1 MDKQLSDMCARIAQ
15 QLGSGHSEK
24 VYQEALAAEL
34 RVAGW
39 NVELERVVPTLYDPG
54 NQGNL
59 ISVGFARLDILAVKG
74 SESILIELKATS
86 SFSPA
91 PLKAQIN
98 IYLKALKP
106 SYPNLV
112 GYGIQFMQPGSKDVL
127 VEDMVQIIVVLAPLA
142 PLPSLP
148 LASS

>member
-1 MDKQLSDMCARIAQ
+1 MCARIAQ

-39 NVELERVVPTLYDPG
+39 NVELERVVPTMYDPG

-98 IYLKALKP
+98 IYLKALKT

-127 VEDMVQIIVVLAPLA
+127 VEDMVQIIVVLSPLA
-142 PLPSLP
+142 PLPSLS

>member
-1 MDKQLSDMCARIAQ
+1 MCARIAQ

-39 NVELERVVPTLYDPG
+39 HVELERVVPTLYDPG
-54 NQGNL
+54 NQGHL

-98 IYLKALKP
+98 IYLKALR
-106 SYPNLV
+106 SLYPNLV
-112 GYGIQFMQPGSKDVL
+112 GYGVQFMQPGSNDVL
-127 VEDMVQIIVVLAPLA
+127 IEDMVQIIVV
-142 PLPSLP
+142 
-148 LASS
+148 SS

>member
-1 MDKQLSDMCARIAQ
+1 MDQQLSDMCARIAQ

-34 RVAGW
+34 RLAGW
-39 NVELERVVPTLYDPG
+39 SVELERVFPIVYDPG
-54 NQGNL
+54 NQGHL

-98 IYLKALKP
+98 IYLKALRP

-112 GYGIQFMQPGSKDVL
+112 GYGVQFMQPGSKDVL
-127 VEDMVQIIVVLAPLA
+127 IEDMVQIIVI
-142 PLPSLP
+142 S
-148 LASS
+148 

>member
-1 MDKQLSDMCARIAQ
+1 L
-15 QLGSGHSEK
+15 
-24 VYQEALAAEL
+24 
-34 RVAGW
+34 AGW
-39 NVELERVVPTLYDPG
+39 SIELERVVPTLYDPG
-54 NQGNL
+54 NQGHL

-98 IYLKALKP
+98 IYLKALRP

-127 VEDMVQIIVVLAPLA
+127 VEDMVQIIVVSAPLE
-142 PLPSLP
+142 PQH